1 MKPAFA
7 AFTLASILTLPL
19 SAGSQT
25 VAAHAALS
33 TISPIATSIGLATL
47 RAHGNAIDAAVA
59 VSFALAVVHP
69 QAGNIGGGGFLIYY
83 EAKTKSVW
91 ALDYRE
97 VAPLDAKRDLYVQAN
112 GDPNLSIRTG
122 PLAAG
127 VPAAVAGLGEMHQRF
142 GRRPWSEL
150 VGPAIRVARDGFPV
164 DLQLSSD
171 LVIAAKE
178 RHIDQFPA
186 TAALFYPEGKAIA
199 PGAPLVQKDLA
210 QTLARIARS
219 GAGSFYEGGLA
230 DGIVN
235 AVKGHG
241 GLLSLRDLR
250 EYKPL
255 WRAPIRIDWGKYSL
269 YTMPPPSGGA
279 IVMGESLSILSGV
292 DLRGSGMNTARTIHL
307 IAEAERRAWID
318 RNRYLGDPA
327 VTRIPYREL
336 FSEQHAS
343 RWRATIDPAHAT
355 PTSALAAADQFEDAP
370 HTTHISIVD
379 QEGNIA
385 AITTT
390 LNENFGSGFVVPGA
404 GFFLNNDMDDFTVT
418 AGRPNAHELS
428 QAEANTIAPQK
439 RMASSMAPTII
450 LKDNAPWLVLGTRGG
465 ATIPTTLLQV
475 FLNMTLFGQSLY
487 DAVAAPRYHEQALPD
502 VIFYERDRSTPA
514 LLDQIVQLGHAV
526 REREPI
532 GDVHAILIES
542 GKLTAVADPRN
553 GGASGGY

>member
-1 MKPAFA
+1 
-7 AFTLASILTLPL
+7 
-19 SAGSQT
+19 
-25 VAAHAALS
+25 
-33 TISPIATSIGLATL
+33 
-47 RAHGNAIDAAVA
+47 
-59 VSFALAVVHP
+59 
-69 QAGNIGGGGFLIYY
+69 
-83 EAKTKSVW
+83 
-91 ALDYRE
+91 
-97 VAPLDAKRDLYVQAN
+97 
-112 GDPNLSIRTG
+112 
-122 PLAAG
+122 
-127 VPAAVAGLGEMHQRF
+127 
-142 GRRPWSEL
+142 
-150 VGPAIRVARDGFPV
+150 
-164 DLQLSSD
+164 
-171 LVIAAKE
+171 
-178 RHIDQFPA
+178 
-186 TAALFYPEGKAIA
+186 
-199 PGAPLVQKDLA
+199 
-210 QTLARIARS
+210 
-219 GAGSFYEGGLA
+219 
-230 DGIVN
+230 
-235 AVKGHG
+235 
-241 GLLSLRDLR
+241 
-250 EYKPL
+250 
-255 WRAPIRIDWGKYSL
+255 
-269 YTMPPPSGGA
+269 MPPPSGGA
-279 IVMGESLSILSGV
+279 IVMGESLSILSGI

-355 PTSALAAADQFEDAP
+355 PTSTLAAADQFEDAP

-379 QEGNIA
+379 EEGNIA

-428 QAEANTIAPQK
+428 QSEANTIAPQK

-514 LLDQIVQLGHAV
+514 LLEQIVQLGHAV
-526 REREPI
+526 RERAPI